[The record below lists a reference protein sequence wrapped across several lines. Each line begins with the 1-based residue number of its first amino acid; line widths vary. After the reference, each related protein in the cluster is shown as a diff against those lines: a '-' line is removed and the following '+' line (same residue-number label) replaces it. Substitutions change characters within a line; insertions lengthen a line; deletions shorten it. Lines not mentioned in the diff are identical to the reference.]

1 MLGQETGKILSLR
14 ILGCPID
21 RLTEYLP
28 MYNFI
33 RYVTEGKA
41 QKLEQITL
49 PYARD
54 ALGRSLSKAS
64 IDYHYGH
71 LYKAYV
77 DRFNK
82 REGDPDFNEAGAF
95 LHNIYFTQFKSP
107 SGSNKPTGKSLE
119 FIEKHFKSFD
129 KFKDEFKKEFMSIKG
144 SGWCYLAKNGMI
156 KTIKNHEIKQ
166 DIVLLIDA
174 WEHAWSLDYKWN
186 KEGYLNNQWKIID
199 WDIINQRL

>member
-1 MLGQETGKILSLR
+1 
-14 ILGCPID
+14 
-21 RLTEYLP
+21 

-77 DRFNK
+77 DRYNN

-95 LHNIYFTQFKSP
+95 LHSIYFAQFCPPK
-107 SGSNKPTGKSLE
+107 GSNKPSGASLE

-129 KFKDEFKKEFMSIKG
+129 KFKEEFKIVAMKIQG
-144 SGWCYLAKNGMI
+144 SGWAYLSKGGEI
-156 KTIKNHEIKQ
+156 KTIKNHEIKK
-166 DIVLLIDA
+166 DIVLLIDW
-174 WEHAWSLDYKWN
+174 WEHAMYDYKWD

-199 WDIINQRL
+199 WDQINTALEVDNLAA